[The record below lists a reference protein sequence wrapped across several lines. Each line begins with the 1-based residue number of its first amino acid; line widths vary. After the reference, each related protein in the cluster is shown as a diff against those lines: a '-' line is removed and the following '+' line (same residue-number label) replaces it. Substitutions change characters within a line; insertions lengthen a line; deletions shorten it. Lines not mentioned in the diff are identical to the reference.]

1 MRVGGLAENFPG
13 PEEGWVLQ
21 RPPPERIHVAFM
33 SRGAADRFRKS
44 PEMLG
49 NKREQTA
56 TCCDMKMAT
65 PKVAELQV
73 SL

>member
-1 MRVGGLAENFPG
+1 MSRSRWHLT
-13 PEEGWVLQ
+13 
-21 RPPPERIHVAFM
+21 RIAKSVVYVAFM
-33 SRGAADRFRKS
+33 SHGAADRFRKS

-56 TCCDMKMAT
+56 TRCDMKMAT

>member
-1 MRVGGLAENFPG
+1 MSLGVAVNF
-13 PEEGWVLQ
+13 W
-21 RPPPERIHVAFM
+21 
-33 SRGAADRFRKS
+33 KC

-56 TCCDMKMAT
+56 TRCDMKMAT